1 MTTAECIRQ
10 RVSCRRFQEK
20 PIPREDIR
28 RVVDLARFSPSW
40 KNTQPV
46 RYVVVDDPVLKERIA
61 RECIPGQGFNTKTI
75 NRAAALA
82 VVTYIPGLSGQGDA
96 PLTEVQAAGWE
107 MFDAGIAAQTFCL
120 AARELDIGTC
130 ILGIFDADAAGR
142 LLELEGQR
150 AACLIAMGYPE
161 QWKNGPGRK
170 ETEELALFYA
180 IPRRDTNETAHRLL
194 DQFGSLDRVLSAPE
208 QELEKVEGVGQG
220 AAVLLRL
227 MGSIGDRAQRPGREE
242 KIVASVDQAGAYF
255 LRLLDGQRTE
265 RLYQLCVDAKG
276 KVLSCR
282 MLSQGQADM
291 TVLSLRQVVEN
302 ALLSG
307 ASGVFL
313 GHNHPSGVA
322 LPSPADMEA
331 TTQVRDALKR
341 LDIRLIDHI
350 IVADGDYVSMASS
363 GLLR

>member
-120 AARELDIGTC
+120 AAYAYGVGTV
-130 ILGIFDADAAGR
+130 IMGVFDPEMVAQALHIPENEEVVA
-142 LLELEGQR
+142 
-150 AACLIAMGYPE
+150 LIPFGYPDETPAAPKRKSVE
-161 QWKNGPGRK
+161 Q
-170 ETEELALFYA
+170 
-180 IPRRDTNETAHRLL
+180 LL
-194 DQFGSLDRVLSAPE
+194 TFCE
-208 QELEKVEGVGQG
+208 
-220 AAVLLRL
+220 
-227 MGSIGDRAQRPGREE
+227 
-242 KIVASVDQAGAYF
+242 
-255 LRLLDGQRTE
+255 
-265 RLYQLCVDAKG
+265 
-276 KVLSCR
+276 
-282 MLSQGQADM
+282 
-291 TVLSLRQVVEN
+291 
-302 ALLSG
+302 
-307 ASGVFL
+307 
-313 GHNHPSGVA
+313 
-322 LPSPADMEA
+322 
-331 TTQVRDALKR
+331 
-341 LDIRLIDHI
+341 
-350 IVADGDYVSMASS
+350 
-363 GLLR
+363 

>member
-1 MTTAECIRQ
+1 MGLHDGHRQ
-10 RVSCRRFQEK
+10 RKRQQF
-20 PIPREDIR
+20 
-28 RVVDLARFSPSW
+28 
-40 KNTQPV
+40 
-46 RYVVVDDPVLKERIA
+46 
-61 RECIPGQGFNTKTI
+61 
-75 NRAAALA
+75 
-82 VVTYIPGLSGQGDA
+82 LSHGPESMADH
-96 PLTEVQAAGWE
+96 
-107 MFDAGIAAQTFCL
+107 
-120 AARELDIGTC
+120 EL
-130 ILGIFDADAAGR
+130 L
-142 LLELEGQR
+142 
-150 AACLIAMGYPE
+150 
-161 QWKNGPGRK
+161 
-170 ETEELALFYA
+170 ELALFYA

-227 MGSIGDRAQRPGREE
+227 MGSIGDRARRPGREE

-265 RLYQLCVDAKG
+265 QLYQLCVDAKG

-307 ASGVFL
+307 ASGV
-313 GHNHPSGVA
+313 A

-331 TTQVRDALKR
+331 TTQARDALKR

>member
-1 MTTAECIRQ
+1 MNTIDCIK
-10 RVSCRRFQEK
+10 SRRSVRKFTEEK
-20 PIPREDIR
+20 VPHE
-28 RVVDLARFSPSW
+28 VLEQLVELARWAPSW

-170 ETEELALFYA
+170 ETEEL
-180 IPRRDTNETAHRLL
+180 
-194 DQFGSLDRVLSAPE
+194 LSF
-208 QELEKVEGVGQG
+208 
-220 AAVLLRL
+220 R
-227 MGSIGDRAQRPGREE
+227 
-242 KIVASVDQAGAYF
+242 
-255 LRLLDGQRTE
+255 
-265 RLYQLCVDAKG
+265 
-276 KVLSCR
+276 
-282 MLSQGQADM
+282 
-291 TVLSLRQVVEN
+291 
-302 ALLSG
+302 
-307 ASGVFL
+307 
-313 GHNHPSGVA
+313 
-322 LPSPADMEA
+322 
-331 TTQVRDALKR
+331 
-341 LDIRLIDHI
+341 
-350 IVADGDYVSMASS
+350 
-363 GLLR
+363 

>member
-120 AARELDIGTC
+120 AAHDLGLGTVVMGVFDRKGLEAYLQIPEDQELM
-130 ILGIFDADAAGR
+130 A
-142 LLELEGQR
+142 
-150 AACLIAMGYPE
+150 LIALGYPDE
-161 QWKNGPGRK
+161 SPAAPRRK
-170 ETEELALFYA
+170 ET
-180 IPRRDTNETAHRLL
+180 
-194 DQFGSLDRVLSAPE
+194 SL
-208 QELEKVEGVGQG
+208 
-220 AAVLLRL
+220 
-227 MGSIGDRAQRPGREE
+227 
-242 KIVASVDQAGAYF
+242 
-255 LRLLDGQRTE
+255 
-265 RLYQLCVDAKG
+265 
-276 KVLSCR
+276 
-282 MLSQGQADM
+282 
-291 TVLSLRQVVEN
+291 
-302 ALLSG
+302 LLSY
-307 ASGVFL
+307 
-313 GHNHPSGVA
+313 
-322 LPSPADMEA
+322 
-331 TTQVRDALKR
+331 R
-341 LDIRLIDHI
+341 
-350 IVADGDYVSMASS
+350 
-363 GLLR
+363 

>member
-1 MTTAECIRQ
+1 MGLHDGHRQ
-10 RVSCRRFQEK
+10 RKRQQF
-20 PIPREDIR
+20 
-28 RVVDLARFSPSW
+28 
-40 KNTQPV
+40 
-46 RYVVVDDPVLKERIA
+46 
-61 RECIPGQGFNTKTI
+61 
-75 NRAAALA
+75 
-82 VVTYIPGLSGQGDA
+82 LSHG
-96 PLTEVQAAGWE
+96 PES
-107 MFDAGIAAQTFCL
+107 M
-120 AARELDIGTC
+120 
-130 ILGIFDADAAGR
+130 ADHE
-142 LLELEGQR
+142 LLEL
-150 AACLIAMGYPE
+150 AP
-161 QWKNGPGRK
+161 
-170 ETEELALFYA
+170 FYA
-180 IPRRDTNETAHRLL
+180 IPRRDTNEPAHRLL

-227 MGSIGDRAQRPGREE
+227 MGSIGDRARRPGREE

-265 RLYQLCVDAKG
+265 QLYQLCVDAKG

-282 MLSQGQADM
+282 MLSHGQSDI

-331 TTQVRDALKR
+331 TAQVRDALKR